1 LYSKTS
7 IDSTSQCCRL
17 ILYMSIHTNSEM
29 PSKKNYG
36 EPKRRFTMTLT
47 RTAINW
53 LESQQKTLEANS
65 LSDVIERMARN
76 KKPS

>member
-1 LYSKTS
+1 
-7 IDSTSQCCRL
+7 
-17 ILYMSIHTNSEM
+17 M
-29 PSKKNYG
+29 PSKKIYG

-47 RTAINW
+47 RAAINW

>member
-1 LYSKTS
+1 
-7 IDSTSQCCRL
+7 
-17 ILYMSIHTNSEM
+17 MSIHTNSEM
-29 PSKKNYG
+29 PSKKIDG
-36 EPKRRFTMTLT
+36 EPNRRFTMTLT

-76 KKPS
+76 KKPSF